1 MSEEQI
7 SSIILPRSCFC
18 PKFILYHSRISE
30 VEVNIRRNFTLVHSN
45 KIFIVKW
52 SYIERN
58 M

>member
-45 KIFIVKW
+45 KIFIVK
-52 SYIERN
+52 
-58 M
+58 